1 MPAIFTYTILPR
13 PHLTVVARSPEAIK
27 AYQSLVGALLYA
39 AINTRPEVAY
49 AVGMLCRA
57 MAKPT
62 PELHAAAKRVLG
74 YLYRTREIGLRY
86 QANDKPLFGMTDS
99 DWAVKHST
107 SGFVFI
113 YNSAAITWGSKEQT
127 SVALSSFEAELMAAS
142 LAATEAVHLK
152 TFLDELNVD
161 GDEPISVA
169 CYNTAARDTA
179 YNPEHLRSIIKRSST
194 SSDVIFTCA
203 SALRI
208 IRSPSRTSTQ

>member
-1 MPAIFTYTILPR
+1 
-13 PHLTVVARSPEAIK
+13 
-27 AYQSLVGALLYA
+27 
-39 AINTRPEVAY
+39 
-49 AVGMLCRA
+49 
-57 MAKPT
+57 
-62 PELHAAAKRVLG
+62 
-74 YLYRTREIGLRY
+74 
-86 QANDKPLFGMTDS
+86 MTDS

-169 CYNTAARDTA
+169 CDNTAARDTA

-208 IRSPSRTSTQ
+208 IRSPSRT